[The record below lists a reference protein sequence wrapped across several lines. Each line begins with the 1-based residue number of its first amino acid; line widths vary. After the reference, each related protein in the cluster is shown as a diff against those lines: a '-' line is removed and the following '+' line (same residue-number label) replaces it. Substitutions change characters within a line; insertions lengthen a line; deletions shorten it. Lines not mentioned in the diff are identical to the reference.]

1 MRYIFLVFGTLLLL
15 ISRKSFANSD
25 STKLK
30 SISIGYYMLN
40 DDNPFTNQKSYNKRN
55 NDDHG
60 LTLLNQ
66 TSVIAKLRIIKSA
79 ETSIQYNNYFGL
91 FTRDIGT
98 IYIMKKVNPDYDYF
112 SYILKKHPDWD
123 NVLLYNQVAITKNV
137 NEVFITNKTKN
148 FNYGLAFKN
157 TKIDSDENQQGTSI
171 QHWFHK
177 TLRVRNF
184 YHKPFIDSSIFKGT
198 EFNYF
203 SYSLF
208 AGFNKTFIFKK
219 NISLEI
225 NPIIGFWHN
234 LTSRYTIVP
243 FSPYGMLNV
252 SLRTGKMLTETVN
265 RVELKYNVYL
275 EPYERLQLFSD
286 PGTIGW
292 QALMLNINFLG
303 CKKVKMES
311 LKKYYFLYSVN
322 VASYFSPLGRNNDN
336 IIKYRP
342 SNNDK
347 RSLTGLFNLKAAVMF
362 K

>member
-15 ISRKSFANSD
+15 ISRKSLANYD

-40 DDNPFTNQKSYNKRN
+40 DDSPFTNQQSYSKRN

-79 ETSIQYNNYFGL
+79 ETCIQYNNYFGL

-123 NVLLYNQVAITKNV
+123 NVLLYNQVAITKSE

-208 AGFNKTFIFKK
+208 AGFNKTFKFKK
-219 NISLEI
+219 NIFRHAGIDFIFTRKLSI
-225 NPIIGFWHN
+225 
-234 LTSRYTIVP
+234 
-243 FSPYGMLNV
+243 
-252 SLRTGKMLTETVN
+252 K
-265 RVELKYNVYL
+265 
-275 EPYERLQLFSD
+275 
-286 PGTIGW
+286 
-292 QALMLNINFLG
+292 
-303 CKKVKMES
+303 ES
-311 LKKYYFLYSVN
+311 ILCLV
-322 VASYFSPLGRNNDN
+322 
-336 IIKYRP
+336 
-342 SNNDK
+342 
-347 RSLTGLFNLKAAVMF
+347 
-362 K
+362 